1 MSLSPIKQEILE
13 SMFLSDKPKK
23 AMEIAKEAKKEF
35 QPVMMHLLGLI
46 RMGYVASPE
55 KGFYVIT
62 AHGKQALGIPEIT
75 KTKAVSILDYAPHD
89 RAFHFYATV
98 DKPLSVH
105 AHNLRD
111 FSHKVDNADVLS
123 VEFHLKR
130 GDFEAWFRGLGDE
143 ELVKKIGLLK
153 KRNLGGEDLREL
165 IHLITH
171 QRYLELSKF
180 AGLPVPPEEEETEEA
195 HTHTHDHPHTHS

>member
-13 SMFLSDKPKK
+13 SMFLCDKPKK

-75 KTKAVSILDYAPHD
+75 K
-89 RAFHFYATV
+89 
-98 DKPLSVH
+98 DKSSL
-105 AHNLRD
+105 NLR
-111 FSHKVDNADVLS
+111 LCTT
-123 VEFHLKR
+123 R
-130 GDFEAWFRGLGDE
+130 
-143 ELVKKIGLLK
+143 
-153 KRNLGGEDLREL
+153 
-165 IHLITH
+165 
-171 QRYLELSKF
+171 
-180 AGLPVPPEEEETEEA
+180 
-195 HTHTHDHPHTHS
+195 